1 MVLIHQQFLLVYSE
15 SQSKYPKLFEHQYSS
30 LFHLFELYSR
40 DQSLVLFVRSSFVPT
55 LIAREYWVKQTVACV
70 WLQYILYT
78 LLLHNHIIVD
88 YSCKQ
93 KKWENKL
100 GRSELTPGWW
110 WGHTE
115 ILNHFL
121 LWSVVWN
128 WSSWIKMFLNT
139 ILTCGLCFV
148 LQMFNK
154 QLFN

>member
-93 KKWENKL
+93 NKWENKL

-110 WGHTE
+110 WGPHRDFE
-115 ILNHFL
+115 PLFALIGGLELVLLNKNVLKHNFDMRSL
-121 LWSVVWN
+121 
-128 WSSWIKMFLNT
+128 F
-139 ILTCGLCFV
+139 CFTDV
-148 LQMFNK
+148 
-154 QLFN
+154 